1 MGLLRPRRF
10 GLGMSK
16 AAAGIGGGFCSVPL
30 LLATVGAGA
39 GVAAGEGE
47 SPAAALVTAAAAAA
61 GFTSGMVLLNPVKLV
76 GKKLKSAN
84 GEKSKAH
91 LREWDLNSIVDK
103 RKSKGEKS
111 MHPSSG
117 RPRIS
122 T

>member
-1 MGLLRPRRF
+1 
-10 GLGMSK
+10 MSK
-16 AAAGIGGGFCSVPL
+16 AAAGIGGGFCGVPL
-30 LLATVGAGA
+30 LLATAGAGA
-39 GVAAGEGE
+39 GEGK

-61 GFTSGMVLLNPVKLV
+61 GFTSGMVLLNPAKLV

-103 RKSKGEKS
+103 RKSKGGNS

-117 RPRIS
+117 RTRIL